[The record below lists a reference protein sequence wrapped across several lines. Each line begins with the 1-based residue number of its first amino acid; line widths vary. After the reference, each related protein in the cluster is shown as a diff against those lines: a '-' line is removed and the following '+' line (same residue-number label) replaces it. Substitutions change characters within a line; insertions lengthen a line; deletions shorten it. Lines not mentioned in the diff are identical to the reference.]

1 MISIGDGVIAMELG
15 HVLRR
20 TGCNVTILEA
30 VPQLLTRMDPGA
42 IAEIERESERIG
54 MKTLKSVDMK
64 SIAADGKTL
73 TVSFVHAVV
82 KKPLSA
88 ARVANDTA
96 RVTNIDGLDLEASR
110 VIYCGLRI
118 EVDEYLHSISNLD
131 VYVARDAHSHTAQL
145 SLVAKYEGR
154 LVGDNIVNGDSK
166 TPDYSYM
173 PSAIYT
179 VPAVATVG
187 LTEVE
192 ADTAGK
198 NYEAKTNDLSGWMS
212 GRTYAE
218 TVAWSKILAEN
229 GTGDILDAHL
239 AGHVRRKSPYRCLRH
254 ALRRAGER
262 PLQHRLCLSDL
273 HVGCKKLSLTIRVS
287 RPLWRRPSRY
297 RRTSSR
303 G

>member
-1 MISIGDGVIAMELG
+1 MITSDDILEMTTLPDSMISIGDGVIAMELG

-54 MKTLKSVDMK
+54 IKTLKSVDMK
-64 SIAADGKTL
+64 SIAGDGKTL

-229 GTGDILDAHL
+229 GTGDILGAHL

-262 PLQHRLCLSDL
+262 PL
-273 HVGCKKLSLTIRVS
+273 
-287 RPLWRRPSRY
+287 
-297 RRTSSR
+297 
-303 G
+303 

>member
-54 MKTLKSVDMK
+54 IKTLKSVDIK
-64 SIAADGKTL
+64 SIAGDGKTL

-229 GTGDILDAHL
+229 GTGDILGAHL

-262 PLQHRLCLSDL
+262 PL
-273 HVGCKKLSLTIRVS
+273 
-287 RPLWRRPSRY
+287 
-297 RRTSSR
+297 
-303 G
+303 